1 MRAIGVMRLHVRV
14 RSRVLPLRARLFNVL
29 TFLQNFYSGSK
40 RREAVS
46 SQTGQGSRDRP
57 ISVDVKSA
65 IHDEKGEVRQPI
77 YQSSLFT
84 MKGIPFVAYAVT
96 SLHVGM
102 GRSSGVVD
110 LPIQRDPQGFPI
122 IFSSTF
128 KGALK
133 QYCGTVYN
141 AINDNGRIDCSK
153 ANVCCCLFG
162 GEGEADVTSIIS
174 ISDLYPIAIPVPSL
188 DRGYVYLTSKYLI
201 NAVVDLFSAV
211 NYEEGVKLLSS
222 LVSQSG
228 GSQGEATIGTDIK
241 VPLFKVTSSLLD
253 TLSNL
258 GSIAK
263 KMSEGIAVEE
273 DDSRAVL
280 EIERGIIK
288 YTRNRINLNT
298 KTVSTGSLW
307 TEEYLPHGSI
317 FAGIMFLNTPRR
329 NKYCNGDKMCDDQ
342 CAYQKVNEF
351 IKNKEFYLNVG
362 GKETIGKGIVKV
374 RILGDNNE

>member
-1 MRAIGVMRLHVRV
+1 
-14 RSRVLPLRARLFNVL
+14 
-29 TFLQNFYSGSK
+29 
-40 RREAVS
+40 
-46 SQTGQGSRDRP
+46 
-57 ISVDVKSA
+57 
-65 IHDEKGEVRQPI
+65 
-77 YQSSLFT
+77 
-84 MKGIPFVAYAVT
+84 MKGIPFVVYAIT

-141 AINDNGRIDCSK
+141 AINNNGRIDCSK

-162 GEGEADVTSIIS
+162 GEEETDVTSIIS
-174 ISDLYPIAIPVPSL
+174 LSDLYPIAIPVPSL
-188 DRGYVYLTSKYLI
+188 DKGYVYLTSRYLI
-201 NAVVDLFSAV
+201 NTVVDLFNAV
-211 NYEEGVKLLSS
+211 NYEEGVKLFSS
-222 LVSQSG
+222 TVSQSKV
-228 GSQGEATIGTDIK
+228 TIGTDIE
-241 VPLFKVTSSLLD
+241 VPLVKVSSNLLNI
-253 TLSNL
+253 LSSL

-263 KMSEGIAVEE
+263 KMNEGIAIEE
-273 DDSRAVL
+273 DDSKAVL

-298 KTVSTGSLW
+298 KTVVTGSLW

-329 NKYCNGDKMCDDQ
+329 NKYCNDKICDDQ

-351 IKNKEFYLNVG
+351 IKNNKEFYLNVG
-362 GKETIGKGIVKV
+362 GKETIGKGVVKV
-374 RILGDNNE
+374 RILR

>member
-1 MRAIGVMRLHVRV
+1 MQG
-14 RSRVLPLRARLFNVL
+14 
-29 TFLQNFYSGSK
+29 FYSGPK
-40 RREAVS
+40 RRKAVS
-46 SQTGQGSRDRP
+46 SQTGQGGQDKLTP
-57 ISVDVKSA
+57 IDVKSA
-65 IHDEKGEVRQPI
+65 IHGEKGEARQPI
-77 YQSSLFT
+77 HQNSLFT
-84 MKGIPFVAYAVT
+84 MKGIPFVVYAVT

-162 GEGEADVTSIIS
+162 GEGETDVTSIIS

-201 NAVVDLFSAV
+201 NAILDLFSAV

-228 GSQGEATIGTDIK
+228 I
-241 VPLFKVTSSLLD
+241 
-253 TLSNL
+253 
-258 GSIAK
+258 
-263 KMSEGIAVEE
+263 
-273 DDSRAVL
+273 
-280 EIERGIIK
+280 
-288 YTRNRINLNT
+288 TR
-298 KTVSTGSLW
+298 
-307 TEEYLPHGSI
+307 
-317 FAGIMFLNTPRR
+317 
-329 NKYCNGDKMCDDQ
+329 
-342 CAYQKVNEF
+342 
-351 IKNKEFYLNVG
+351 
-362 GKETIGKGIVKV
+362 
-374 RILGDNNE
+374 

>member
-1 MRAIGVMRLHVRV
+1 
-14 RSRVLPLRARLFNVL
+14 
-29 TFLQNFYSGSK
+29 
-40 RREAVS
+40 
-46 SQTGQGSRDRP
+46 
-57 ISVDVKSA
+57 
-65 IHDEKGEVRQPI
+65 
-77 YQSSLFT
+77 
-84 MKGIPFVAYAVT
+84 MKGIPFVVYAIT

-141 AINDNGRIDCSK
+141 AINNNGRIDCSK

-162 GEGEADVTSIIS
+162 GEEETDATSIVS
-174 ISDLYPIAIPVPSL
+174 LSDLYPIAIPVPSL
-188 DRGYVYLTSKYLI
+188 DKGYVYLTSRYLI
-201 NAVVDLFSAV
+201 NTVVDLFNAV
-211 NYEEGVKLLSS
+211 NYEEGVKLFSS
-222 LVSQSG
+222 IVSQSKV
-228 GSQGEATIGTDIK
+228 TIGTDIE
-241 VPLFKVTSSLLD
+241 VPLVKVSSNLLNI
-253 TLSNL
+253 LSSL

-263 KMSEGIAVEE
+263 KLNEGIAIEE
-273 DDSRAVL
+273 DDSKAVL

-288 YTRNRINLNT
+288 YTRNRIDLNT
-298 KTVSTGSLW
+298 KTVVAGSLW

-329 NKYCNGDKMCDDQ
+329 NKYCNDKICDDQ
-342 CAYQKVNEF
+342 CAFQKVNEF

-362 GKETIGKGIVKV
+362 GKETIGKGVVKV
-374 RILGDNNE
+374 RILG

>member
-1 MRAIGVMRLHVRV
+1 
-14 RSRVLPLRARLFNVL
+14 
-29 TFLQNFYSGSK
+29 
-40 RREAVS
+40 
-46 SQTGQGSRDRP
+46 
-57 ISVDVKSA
+57 
-65 IHDEKGEVRQPI
+65 
-77 YQSSLFT
+77 
-84 MKGIPFVAYAVT
+84 MKGIPFVVYAIT

-141 AINDNGRIDCSK
+141 AINNNGRIDCSK

-162 GEGEADVTSIIS
+162 GEEETDVTSIIS
-174 ISDLYPIAIPVPSL
+174 LSDLYPIAIPVPSL
-188 DRGYVYLTSKYLI
+188 DKGYVYLTSRYLI
-201 NAVVDLFSAV
+201 NTVVDLFNAV
-211 NYEEGVKLLSS
+211 NYEEGVKLFSS
-222 LVSQSG
+222 TVSQSKV
-228 GSQGEATIGTDIK
+228 TIGTDIE
-241 VPLFKVTSSLLD
+241 VPLVKVSSNLLNI
-253 TLSNL
+253 LSSL

-263 KMSEGIAVEE
+263 KLNEGIAIEE
-273 DDSRAVL
+273 DDSKAVL

-298 KTVSTGSLW
+298 KTVVSGSLW

-329 NKYCNGDKMCDDQ
+329 NKYCNDKICDDQ

-351 IKNKEFYLNVG
+351 IKNNKEFYLNVG
-362 GKETIGKGIVKV
+362 GKETIGKGVVKV
-374 RILGDNNE
+374 RILG

>member
-1 MRAIGVMRLHVRV
+1 
-14 RSRVLPLRARLFNVL
+14 
-29 TFLQNFYSGSK
+29 
-40 RREAVS
+40 
-46 SQTGQGSRDRP
+46 
-57 ISVDVKSA
+57 
-65 IHDEKGEVRQPI
+65 
-77 YQSSLFT
+77 
-84 MKGIPFVAYAVT
+84 MKGIPFVVYAIT

-141 AINDNGRIDCSK
+141 AINNNGRIDCSK

-162 GEGEADVTSIIS
+162 GEEETDVTSIIS

-188 DRGYVYLTSKYLI
+188 DKGYVYLTSRYLI
-201 NAVVDLFSAV
+201 NTVVDLFNAV
-211 NYEEGVKLLSS
+211 NYEEGVKLFSS
-222 LVSQSG
+222 TVPQSKV
-228 GSQGEATIGTDIK
+228 TIGTDIE
-241 VPLFKVTSSLLD
+241 VPLVKVSSNLLNILSSL
-253 TLSNL
+253 S
-258 GSIAK
+258 SIAK
-263 KMSEGIAVEE
+263 KLNEGIAIE
-273 DDSRAVL
+273 DDDSKAVL
-280 EIERGIIK
+280 EVERGIIK

-298 KTVSTGSLW
+298 KTVVTGSLW

-317 FAGIMFLNTPRR
+317 FAGIMSLNTPRR
-329 NKYCNGDKMCDDQ
+329 NKYCNSDKICDDE

-351 IKNKEFYLNVG
+351 VKNKEFYLNVG

-374 RILGDNNE
+374 RILG